1 MPNPI
6 NPYPQAKS
14 ETSAESIL
22 DVVIL
27 ERNKVLQWIEDLY
40 IPQSQANRLY
50 SYDYLAGEKY
60 VLEHLETEIRRR
72 ITAEAE
78 RRAKA
83 FGGTEL

>member
-22 DVVIL
+22 EWVESRIADHLKDV
-27 ERNKVLQWIEDLY
+27 EAMR
-40 IPQSQANRLY
+40 A
-50 SYDYLAGEKY
+50 EKGITA
-60 VLEHLETEIRRR
+60 VPEHLFGQVAECQYVVDEIRRR

-83 FGGTEL
+83 FTATGTEL